1 MLFKQANLIFQKIV
15 MTLQHIT
22 LVFPSLNQ
30 LWGFVRDA
38 KINYT
43 EFNAADFT
51 LVCDCDQSDI
61 ELAKE
66 KYCATL

>member
-1 MLFKQANLIFQKIV
+1 
-15 MTLQHIT
+15 MTLEKIT

-30 LWGFVRDA
+30 LWGFVREA

-51 LVCDCDQSDI
+51 LICNCSQSDFDV
-61 ELAKE
+61 AKE
-66 KYCATL
+66 KYGATL